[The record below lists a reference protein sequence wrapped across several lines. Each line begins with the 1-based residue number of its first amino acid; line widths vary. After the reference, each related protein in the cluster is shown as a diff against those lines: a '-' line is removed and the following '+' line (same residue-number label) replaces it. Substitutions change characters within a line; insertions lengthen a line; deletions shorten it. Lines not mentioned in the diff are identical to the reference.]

1 MNTFSAPISS
11 QPLRVPIIAGA
22 RNFRDL
28 GGYQTMAGKTVRWG
42 RLYRSGSLAQ
52 LTPAGCDTLRELGV
66 RSLCDLRTTRERKA
80 QPFNWRENFEF
91 DYWSRDYETSF
102 GELRRLLEADLVD
115 GEQARAAMLDGY
127 RKMPLEQAP
136 AYREIFSHLIN
147 ANVPLVFCC
156 SAGKDRTGIGAAL
169 ILTALGVAR
178 ETIIADYVLTDS
190 LIDLERE
197 IVQQSGGSSSLS
209 RQPTEVI
216 RAILGC
222 DAAYIA
228 AALDAIAPTPD
239 AFRNYLFDVLNVDTT
254 SLENLRDRFLEYKE
268 T

>member
-1 MNTFSAPISS
+1 MNNSLASS
-11 QPLRVPIIAGA
+11 SRQPLRVPTISGA

-28 GGYQTMAGKTVRWG
+28 GGYETADGKTVRWG

-52 LTPAGCDTLRELGV
+52 LTSEGCDVLREFGV
-66 RSLCDLRTTRERKA
+66 RSLCDLRTTRERHL
-80 QPFNWRENFEF
+80 QPFAWRADFQF

-115 GEQARAAMLDGY
+115 GEQARAAMLEGY

-147 ANVPLVFCC
+147 KNVPLVFCC

-169 ILTALGVAR
+169 ILTALGVPR

-190 LIDLERE
+190 LIDLEHE
-197 IVQQSGGSSSLS
+197 IVRQSGGSSSLS
-209 RQPTEVI
+209 RQPAEVV

-222 DAAYIA
+222 DAAYIT
-228 AALDAIAPTPD
+228 AALDVIAPDSNIFNSYLLEALGVD
-239 AFRNYLFDVLNVDTT
+239 AVA
-254 SLENLRDRFLEYKE
+254 LENLRAHFLKDKE
-268 T
+268 A

>member
-1 MNTFSAPISS
+1 MNTFATPISS
-11 QPLRVPIIAGA
+11 QPLRVPTVSGA

-28 GGYQTMAGKTVRWG
+28 GGYRTSDGKTVRWG
-42 RLYRSGSLAQ
+42 KLYRSGSLSQ
-52 LTPAGCDTLRELGV
+52 LTPAGCDVLREFGV
-66 RSLCDLRTTRERKA
+66 RSLCDLRTTRERQM
-80 QPFNWRENFEF
+80 QPFAWRADFEF

-169 ILTALGVAR
+169 ILTALDVPR

-190 LIDLERE
+190 LIDLESE
-197 IVQQSGGSSSLS
+197 IVRQSGGSSSLS
-209 RQPTEVI
+209 RQPAEVV

-228 AALDAIAPTPD
+228 AALDVIAPTAD
-239 AFRNYLFDVLNVDTT
+239 AFKNYLHDVLDVDTT
-254 SLENLRDRFLEYKE
+254 ALETLRAHFLE
-268 T
+268 